1 MQMPKGV
8 TKGVGETSF
17 FFFFFLVHQKR
28 ISEPSWNDKKKT
40 EMVIRWEG
48 DGDVKTER
56 RTKGRVGGDLIVG
69 IQEWK
74 RCDWVD

>member
-8 TKGVGETSF
+8 TKGVGETSFF

-48 DGDVKTER
+48 DGDVKTE
-56 RTKGRVGGDLIVG
+56 
-69 IQEWK
+69 
-74 RCDWVD
+74 